1 MSCYS
6 FVFLMIRRPPR
17 STRTDTLFPY
27 TTLFRSA
34 SLDKVLDQWIRCHI
48 LMQLSIDQASPAL
61 LWIADNTPRT
71 WFGHLFPGDI
81 IAGDNPDNSNR
92 VTYLDGGSS
101 YQLVGRYG
109 SPKSGQFNL
118 NIEMAHPNGG
128 MGKHLVTLT
137 DKAIKLEPDGTFRVT
152 IDSKP
157 ANGRANHMQVQPG
170 LLLFAARDSRSD

>member
-101 YQLVGRYG
+101 YELVGRYG
-109 SPKSGQFNL
+109 SPKSGQFN
-118 NIEMAHPNGG
+118 
-128 MGKHLVTLT
+128 
-137 DKAIKLEPDGTFRVT
+137 
-152 IDSKP
+152 
-157 ANGRANHMQVQPG
+157 
-170 LLLFAARDSRSD
+170 RSEEHTSELQSLMRISYSVFCLKKKK